1 MNKPTVSSLFPYL
14 RFICSKITG
23 WKKNTSLNTFVD
35 NIIHLSKIR
44 VEILI
49 PKQYNNNEFIE
60 DKKFLDTYSELVDQ
74 FGKISKISDIAGNW
88 VEPKTNIFY
97 EDENHIIWIICDD
110 SQENKIFFSKYK
122 EILKE
127 RFQQKEILMYYYLI
141 YPI

>member
-1 MNKPTVSSLFPYL
+1 M
-14 RFICSKITG
+14 
-23 WKKNTSLNTFVD
+23 
-35 NIIHLSKIR
+35 SKIR

-49 PKQYNNNEFIE
+49 PKQYNNNEFVE

-88 VEPKTNIFY
+88 VEPRTNIFY

-110 SQENKIFFSKYK
+110 SQENKTFFSKYK

-141 YPI
+141 NPI